1 MGFVLILA
9 RACVLY
15 NPGEREI
22 RVFGRLGKAACKIV
36 EAAGEPGIV
45 LAESIDAQGNELARE
60 EFSEGRGNRFRKRAR
75 GNKVD
80 VRLHGIARGGQDA
93 MAADGFLGRKTR
105 GFNQAKPL
113 LDAPGARAVTI
124 VIDDA
129 FAPSAAEVRI
139 FRSREEGRV
148 FNRDSALVIIA
159 IEGPGLKL
167 AARQL
172 ALMHQKMKWVPVV
185 VTLFADGVKA
195 GDEI

>member
-1 MGFVLILA
+1 MGLVLILA

-22 RVFGRLGKAACKIV
+22 CVFVRLRQAARKIV
-36 EAAGEPGIV
+36 EAAGEPRIV
-45 LAESIDAQGNELARE
+45 LAESIDAQGNELARKK
-60 EFSEGRGNRFRKRAR
+60 FSEGRGNRFRKRAR

-93 MAADGFLGRKTR
+93 NTADGFLRRKTR
-105 GFNQAKPL
+105 RFDQAKPL
-113 LDAPGARAVTI
+113 LDAAGTRAVTI

-129 FAPSAAEVRI
+129 FAPSAPEIRI
-139 FRSREEGRV
+139 FRSREEGRI

-172 ALMHQKMKWVPVV
+172 ALMHQKMKWMLVV
-185 VTLFADGVKA
+185 VTLFANGVKA